1 MTAPRINC
9 AATLFSTATN
19 AMVQVVVCTTY
30 ARAATTFFLLVISKD
45 GEARRGVTIDRSR
58 ISNDGTE
65 D

>member
-30 ARAATTFFLLVISKD
+30 TRAATTFLVVIAKN
-45 GEARRGVTIDRSR
+45 G
-58 ISNDGTE
+58 
-65 D
+65 